1 MVIELSLTDKN
12 FNTYEEFEKKQQQTD
27 KILEYI
33 DGIIYMSPS
42 PSIKHQRISSFLHG
56 ELHNL
61 LKNSG
66 CEVFSAPTDVIFEQ
80 NENDNNKNKSVV
92 PDLFVTCNSENFT
105 ENEYVGAPEFIIEIL
120 SPSNKSHDLVRKLN
134 LYMEYGVKEYW
145 IVDPM
150 EKRIMIYTLDE
161 NGEVQ
166 FDLVNEN
173 EKATS
178 RLFENFKIETK
189 NLFFD

>member
-1 MVIELSLTDKN
+1 MSLTDKN
-12 FNTYEEFEKKQQQTD
+12 FDTYEEFEKKQQQTD
-27 KILEYI
+27 EILEYI
-33 DGIIYMSPS
+33 DGIIYMSLS
-42 PSIKHQRISSFLHG
+42 PGIKHQRISSYLHG
-56 ELHNL
+56 ELHHV
-61 LKNSG
+61 LKNSN
-66 CEVFSAPTDVIFEQ
+66 CEVFSAPTDVLFKH
-80 NENDNNKNKSVV
+80 NENDNNKRVV
-92 PDLFVTCNSENFT
+92 PDLFVTCHPENFT
-105 ENEYVGAPEFIIEIL
+105 EKEYIGAPEFIIEIL

-134 LYMEYGVKEYW
+134 LYMENGVKEYW

-173 EKATS
+173 GKAAS

-189 NLFFD
+189 DLFFD

>member
-1 MVIELSLTDKN
+1 MNLSFTDKN
-12 FNTYEEFEKKQQQTD
+12 FNTYEEFEEQQQQTD
-27 KILEYI
+27 EILEYI

-42 PSIKHQRISSFLHG
+42 PSIKHHRISSFLHG
-56 ELHNL
+56 ELHHV
-61 LKNSG
+61 LKNSS
-66 CEVFSAPTDVIFEQ
+66 CEVFSAPTDVLFEH
-80 NENDNNKNKSVV
+80 NENDHNKNKRIV
-92 PDLFVTCNSENFT
+92 PDLFVTCHPENFT
-105 ENEYVGAPEFIIEIL
+105 ENEYIGAPDFIIEIL
-120 SPSNKSHDLVRKLN
+120 SPSNKSHDLARKLN

-166 FDLVNEN
+166 FDLVSEN

-189 NLFFD
+189 ILFFD

>member
-1 MVIELSLTDKN
+1 MVIDLSLTDKN
-12 FNTYEEFEKKQQQTD
+12 FNTYEEFEEKQQQTD

-42 PSIKHQRISSFLHG
+42 LSIKHQRISSFLHG
-56 ELHNL
+56 ELHNV

-66 CEVFSAPTDVIFEQ
+66 CEVFSAPTDVMFEQ
-80 NENDNNKNKSVV
+80 NENNKNKNKRVV
-92 PDLFVTCNSENFT
+92 PDLFVTCNPENFT

-134 LYMEYGVKEYW
+134 LYMEHGVKEYW

-161 NGEVQ
+161 NAEVQ

-173 EKATS
+173 EIATS

>member
-1 MVIELSLTDKN
+1 MYLSKDK
-12 FNTYEEFEKKQQQTD
+12 
-27 KILEYI
+27 
-33 DGIIYMSPS
+33 SV
-42 PSIKHQRISSFLHG
+42 SFHG

-61 LKNSG
+61 LKNSD
-66 CEVFSAPTDVIFEQ
+66 CEVFSAPTDVMFEQ
-80 NENDNNKNKSVV
+80 NENDNNKNNSVV
-92 PDLFVTCNSENFT
+92 PDLFVTCYPENFT

-120 SPSNKSHDLVRKLN
+120 SPSNQSHDLVRKLN

-150 EKRIMIYTLDE
+150 EKRIMIYTHDE

-166 FDLVNEN
+166 FDLVNGN
-173 EKATS
+173 GKATS
-178 RLFENFKIETK
+178 RLFENFKVETK

>member
-1 MVIELSLTDKN
+1 MVIELNLTDKN
-12 FNTYEEFEKKQQQTD
+12 FNTYEEFVEKQQQTD

-56 ELHNL
+56 ELHNV

-66 CEVFSAPTDVIFEQ
+66 CEVFSAPTDVIFEL
-80 NENDNNKNKSVV
+80 NENDNNKNKKVV
-92 PDLFVTCNSENFT
+92 PDLFVTCNPENFT
-105 ENEYVGAPEFIIEIL
+105 ENEYVGAPSFIIEIL

-161 NGEVQ
+161 NEEVQ
-166 FDLVNEN
+166 FNLVNEN

-178 RLFENFKIETK
+178 KLFEGFKIDTK